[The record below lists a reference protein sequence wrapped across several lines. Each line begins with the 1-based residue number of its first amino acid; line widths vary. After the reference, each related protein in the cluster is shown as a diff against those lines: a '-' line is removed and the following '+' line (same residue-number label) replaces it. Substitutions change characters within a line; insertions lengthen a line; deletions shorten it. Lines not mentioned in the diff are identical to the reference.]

1 MMDSSLAW
9 PLTMEKC
16 AEERQ
21 KSQGKHENAPIV
33 APAVSRSPKKAP
45 RERSLQIDQKT
56 EKKVKQVSDK
66 VSECL
71 QIVANEPSLGLFRLQ
86 EHVRRSILTLVTLKK
101 DVNHVKQKVQGL
113 VYDAEYGL
121 KTLESMQGIES
132 FSATQ
137 KHLKK
142 AIDYKRRLNQKRLEK
157 ERRVVTGYYDE
168 CPVPSQFSPV
178 LHSSNN
184 VNSGERVTPTESS
197 PKQFPKVHPDKSQNP
212 TTSELLPKKC
222 E

>member
-132 FSATQ
+132 FSATR

-142 AIDYKRRLNQKRLEK
+142 HICHLVRAVLLSVKFKNVWLFVRHTSCGNWSCRRSCCWLKYWFFAN
-157 ERRVVTGYYDE
+157 ERNGALCVGSGSAVSSF
-168 CPVPSQFSPV
+168 SQIQV
-178 LHSSNN
+178 
-184 VNSGERVTPTESS
+184 
-197 PKQFPKVHPDKSQNP
+197 
-212 TTSELLPKKC
+212 
-222 E
+222 